1 MFQLD
6 NNNKNSVAG
15 VGFEGGTP
23 SLGTIA
29 KSSPTFQKK
38 RADSFA
44 LLKKIRAIYLSAGTA
59 QGLDLPTKYHRTS
72 LCKHATAGSGG
83 VEVNLLQ
90 KAGRAFYK
98 GLQTCGS
105 VWTCPICGN
114 KIQEIRRQEIAHGMK
129 YFYGQGKQAVMITF
143 TFPHEKNQLLKTLLD
158 QFKEALKLL
167 RKGGTFS
174 RKCKSFGYEG
184 LIRSLEITHGQKG
197 WHPHTHELWF
207 VDANLCEEDFKKFI
221 LAKWFDACNQ
231 AGLIA
236 ENKEKAFLEH
246 SIDVRFNCSTS
257 DYLAKFDD
265 SNNWGIDR
273 EMAKASSKKGKKAGR
288 HPFALADEN
297 EDALFLEYTKAIKGT
312 AQIYWSPGLKKTVNI
327 EELTDKEASELEG
340 DDELKIVG
348 MIPKRL
354 WYTVT
359 KKELRAKVLD
369 LTEDNKDIVYIRS
382 FIFTE
387 SKNE

>member
-105 VWTCPICGN
+105 VWTCPICAN

-382 FIFTE
+382 FIFAE